1 MGKEWSR
8 NRRSVTGTAQL
19 VHPLTSRQ
27 KMFMVLASHIAP
39 KGCPSDSARCAVAAL
54 LATQAEWDRFGRTW
68 SAEILQETGEVGNP
82 NLAHRKAQQKDQ
94 GRALLDLLQES
105 RVAAITCVSGE
116 GVPDLDTERKQILPG
131 NARDPGFPCVQHCVM
146 EAVRRS
152 GSLPEG
158 ERVCFIMDW
167 NDPLAST
174 ALWCLEDLKNL
185 SSQGVSERLGALG
198 FESRPSFPPLQAA
211 AWLAQEYACQEQ
223 PSPSGL
229 EVARSI

>member
-1 MGKEWSR
+1 VGTEGSR
-8 NRRSVTGTAQL
+8 NRRLVTGTAQL
-19 VHPLTSRQ
+19 VHPLTSCQ
-27 KMFMVLASHIAP
+27 KMFMVLASHVGP

-54 LATQAEWDRFGRTW
+54 LATQSEWGRFSRTW
-68 SAEILQETGEVGNP
+68 SAEALQETCEGGDP
-82 NLAHRKAQQKDQ
+82 NFAHRKAQQKDQ
-94 GRALLDLLQES
+94 GRALLDLLRES
-105 RVAAITCVSGE
+105 RIAAIACVSGE
-116 GVPDLDTERKQILPG
+116 GVLDLDTERKQTLPG
-131 NARDPGFPCVQHCVM
+131 NASDPGLPCFQHCLM

-152 GSLPEG
+152 GGLPEG

-185 SSQGVSERLGALG
+185 SPQGVSERLGTLG
-198 FESRPSFPPLQAA
+198 FESQSSFPPLQAA

-229 EVARSI
+229 EAARSI